1 MAPPCRGQNFTQ
13 TLGCTGGL
21 STASVSLT
29 WPQNRSNVTVLKKLR
44 NTSPAVW
51 QRWPDLEDERKKA
64 RITNKTSRWQ
74 LQKFPASLHVYSS
87 WEVCGWSRTSDKLQK
102 HFTLPLTCAS
112 QTVLHPPYFKIG
124 FEFQD
129 KYFSYW
135 KRYKSKIE
143 NCHKF
148 HFQ

>member
-13 TLGCTGGL
+13 TLGHTGGL

-64 RITNKTSRWQ
+64 RITNKTPRGQ
-74 LQKFPASLHVYSS
+74 LQKFSRFSPCLQRLRSVWVKQDIWQIAEALHFAPDLCFSNS
-87 WEVCGWSRTSDKLQK
+87 AAMWREEGGGFRMGN
-102 HFTLPLTCAS
+102 TCIPVADS
-112 QTVLHPPYFKIG
+112 FWYLANLIQLCKV
-124 FEFQD
+124 
-129 KYFSYW
+129 
-135 KRYKSKIE
+135 
-143 NCHKF
+143 
-148 HFQ
+148 